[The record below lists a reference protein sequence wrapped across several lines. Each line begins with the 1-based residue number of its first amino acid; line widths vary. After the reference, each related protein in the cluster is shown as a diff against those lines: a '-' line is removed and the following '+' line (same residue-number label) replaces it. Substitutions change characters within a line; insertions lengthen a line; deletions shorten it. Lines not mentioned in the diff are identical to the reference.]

1 MSDGARRELTGAV
14 LGCLVAGALV
24 LSASGQR
31 WADVTAERRSPLP
44 PVSAALSGGDVAPLA
59 TAAGLVLLAAAV
71 ALLAVRGAG
80 RAAVGLVTAAA
91 GGALVWSGVRVL
103 AGGVADAAADLP
115 GLTGSSVVST
125 AVDVSP
131 VWPALS
137 LLAGLLALVVGLLTA
152 VRGRTWPAMGRRY
165 ERTATTATPARPRT
179 DEDRA
184 QDAWKALDRGED
196 PTEPPPPARSGDPL

>member
-1 MSDGARRELTGAV
+1 MSDRARRELTGAV
-14 LGCLVAGALV
+14 LGSVVAGALA

-44 PVSAALSGGDVAPLA
+44 PVSGALSGGDVAPLA

-115 GLTGSSVVST
+115 GLTGSSVVAT

-131 VWPALS
+131 VWPVLA

-152 VRGRTWPAMGRRY
+152 VRGAAWPAMGRRY
-165 ERTATTATPARPRT
+165 ERTATAAGPRT

-196 PTEPPPPARSGDPL
+196 PTEPPSPARSGDPV